1 MKGWTIMRKRRSVV
15 FLFFLL
21 TMAAALFL
29 CTQTEKQVC
38 MGVKILTEAQQE
50 KLQADLYE
58 DLSQKILYNGQR
70 AAVDAENITIY
81 IAQNIQPG
89 MEPKDLLGNLS
100 FSDPSY
106 RLYFAP
112 DEAFSDLAAAA
123 AQGHPFKLN
132 IIDNINQCMQYR
144 VIFTTLP
151 VLRLDGT
158 LMGQTEEGT
167 DVLEGELCLWTPADP
182 ETGRYSVQNSTVQWH
197 IRGNTAAML
206 DKKSWK
212 LSLKNSNGT
221 NRNLSL
227 VGLGEDDDWIL
238 NAMRQDDTKLK
249 EKLFMDLWNNWSDQT
264 SWNYKMSTGEYVEVV
279 CNSSYSGIYLLQRRP
294 DQKYYQLSES
304 DILLKGGNIL
314 IPNNPQ
320 EAYRVVYSPYE
331 QQDTLCLMEGIRTG
345 SNVSMIDPDNFLDI
359 NLFLQYASAIDNT
372 GFKNIFYLLKNQENS
387 YRLYMIPWDTDM
399 SWGVVFDS
407 GFVYDYQM
415 SMGKMI
421 SRQEYPFM
429 LQKYPDLDALMSL
442 RWKELRKSVL
452 SEDNV
457 QKLLDETQ
465 TTLRRSGALT
475 REINHWGPVYENDTA
490 ENLYKFLMER
500 LRMLDDYYM

>member
-1 MKGWTIMRKRRSVV
+1 M
-15 FLFFLL
+15 
-21 TMAAALFL
+21 
-29 CTQTEKQVC
+29 
-38 MGVKILTEAQQE
+38 
-50 KLQADLYE
+50 
-58 DLSQKILYNGQR
+58 
-70 AAVDAENITIY
+70 
-81 IAQNIQPG
+81 
-89 MEPKDLLGNLS
+89 
-100 FSDPSY
+100 
-106 RLYFAP
+106 
-112 DEAFSDLAAAA
+112 
-123 AQGHPFKLN
+123 
-132 IIDNINQCMQYR
+132 
-144 VIFTTLP
+144 
-151 VLRLDGT
+151 
-158 LMGQTEEGT
+158 
-167 DVLEGELCLWTPADP
+167 
-182 ETGRYSVQNSTVQWH
+182 
-197 IRGNTAAML
+197 
-206 DKKSWK
+206 
-212 LSLKNSNGT
+212 
-221 NRNLSL
+221 
-227 VGLGEDDDWIL
+227 
-238 NAMRQDDTKLK
+238 
-249 EKLFMDLWNNWSDQT
+249 
-264 SWNYKMSTGEYVEVV
+264 
-279 CNSSYSGIYLLQRRP
+279 
-294 DQKYYQLSES
+294 
-304 DILLKGGNIL
+304 

-331 QQDTLCLMEGIRTG
+331 EQDTLCLMEGIRTG

-387 YRLYMIPWDTDM
+387 YRLYLIPWDTDM

-407 GFVYDYQM
+407 GFVFDYQM
-415 SMGKMI
+415 SMGIMI